1 MDDRSSVERS
11 VSAYG
16 LTAPPSGLTPLLSG
30 RPAEP
35 TMPSAN
41 QIIHDARRSS
51 RSPLTLPKPVRQ
63 TSTSSGLRTLFSR
76 LFRRGSGNTPP
87 PNPNINN
94 RRPPSPRDN
103 VRRNTQGFRKT
114 ENLMPAEGPGAG
126 PACRIYGSVGVKR
139 VTGNLHV
146 TTLGH
151 GYMSW
156 EHTGHHRK
164 SNNRVFCSCQMS
176 SAKEKAQL
184 RRVLQ

>member
-1 MDDRSSVERS
+1 MFLVLIS
-11 VSAYG
+11 
-16 LTAPPSGLTPLLSG
+16 PSGPRSD

-41 QIIHDARRSS
+41 QIVHDARRGS
-51 RSPLTLPKPVRQ
+51 RSPLTLPKPLRQ
-63 TSTSSGLRTLFSR
+63 TSNSSGLRALFSR
-76 LFRRGSGNTPP
+76 LLFRSPSVP
-87 PNPNINN
+87 VNPNSNN
-94 RRPPSPRDN
+94 RRPPSPQDN

-114 ENLMPAEGPGAG
+114 ENSLPAEGPGAG

-156 EHTGHHRK
+156 EHTQHHRE
-164 SNNRVFCSCQMS
+164 SW
-176 SAKEKAQL
+176 
-184 RRVLQ
+184 

>member
-1 MDDRSSVERS
+1 MHSQSKQTGPNNVMLNLPFS
-11 VSAYG
+11 LPY
-16 LTAPPSGLTPLLSG
+16 

-41 QIIHDARRSS
+41 QVVHDARRGS
-51 RSPLTLPKPVRQ
+51 RSPLTLPKPSRK

-76 LFRRGSGNTPP
+76 LFRRGSANTPP

-114 ENLMPAEGPGAG
+114 ENSMPAEGPGAG

-156 EHTGHHRK
+156 EHTGHHRE
-164 SNNRVFCSCQMS
+164 STTTV
-176 SAKEKAQL
+176 
-184 RRVLQ
+184 VLLGTEADTLGGGSLQ